1 LHAASAILAIGNGSH
16 AGSGCNAR
24 VSKAMKYI
32 TTVGDQEYEVEILSE
47 RQVRVNDNV
56 YAVDFEALSG
66 QPVFSLLVDGGSYQA
81 HIIEGDDEATLQV
94 LLRGTLYNAR
104 VEDEREKR
112 LKTAAGSS
120 VAEAGDF
127 VLKAPM
133 PGLIVDVPVKEGDEV
148 SEGDILVILESMKM
162 QNELKAP
169 KDGKVSRV
177 QVSTGDSV
185 EQRQAM
191 VSLE

>member
-1 LHAASAILAIGNGSH
+1 
-16 AGSGCNAR
+16 
-24 VSKAMKYI
+24 MKYI
-32 TTVGDQEYEVEILSE
+32 ATVDDQEFEVEILSP

-56 YAVDFEALSG
+56 YAVDFDAVSG

-81 HIIEGDDEATLQV
+81 HIIEGEDEDSLQV
-94 LLRGTLYNAR
+94 LLRGTLYNAS

-112 LKTAAGSS
+112 LKAAAGGT
-120 VAEAGDF
+120 VAATGDF

-133 PGLIVDVPVKEGDEV
+133 PGLVVQILVKEGDEV
-148 SEGDILVILESMKM
+148 AEGDVLIILESMKM

-169 KDGKVSRV
+169 RVGKVTRI
-177 QVSTGDSV
+177 QVNEGDSV

>member
-1 LHAASAILAIGNGSH
+1 
-16 AGSGCNAR
+16 
-24 VSKAMKYI
+24 MKYI
-32 TTVGDQEYEVEILSE
+32 TTVGDQEFEVEILSE
-47 RQVRVNDNV
+47 RQVRVDDNV
-56 YAVDFEALSG
+56 YAVDFETLSG

-81 HIIEGDDEATLQV
+81 HIIEGDDEASLQV
-94 LLRGTLYNAR
+94 LLRGTLYNSL

-112 LKTAAGSS
+112 LKAAAGSS
-120 VAEAGDF
+120 VAATGDF

-133 PGLIVDVPVKEGDEV
+133 PGLIVAIPVKAGDEV
-148 SEGDILVILESMKM
+148 SKGDVLIILESMKM

-177 QVSTGDSV
+177 QVAEGDSV

>member
-1 LHAASAILAIGNGSH
+1 
-16 AGSGCNAR
+16 
-24 VSKAMKYI
+24 MKYI

-94 LLRGTLYNAR
+94 LLRGTLYNAI

-112 LKTAAGSS
+112 LKAAAGSS

-133 PGLIVDVPVKEGDEV
+133 PGLIVDVPIKEGDQV